1 MLYKETVYPKTFEL
15 LKRIQSIEKLNNFYL
30 AGGTALSLYYGHR
43 ISIDLDFFTHT
54 NFNTEEVILALNN
67 AFINDD
73 ITIINED
80 TNSIL
85 LSINNVKI
93 DILAHQYP
101 LVVTNNNVNDNIR
114 IYAKEDI
121 IAMKLNALANRG
133 TKKDFFDIY
142 EVLQEFSLQEILD
155 FFKKKYPNKDYY
167 YILRS
172 LAYFNDAELN
182 KEPMMIKKYTWSDV
196 KNFISNQVRNFE

>member
-1 MLYKETVYPKTFEL
+1 MLYKETVYIETFEL
-15 LKRIQSIEKLNNFYL
+15 LKRIQRIEKLDNFYL

-54 NFNTEEVILALNN
+54 NFNTEEVILALTN
-67 AFINDD
+67 AFVNDD

-101 LVVTNNNVNDNIR
+101 LIVFNTNTIENIR

-172 LAYFNDAELN
+172 LVYFNDAELN
-182 KEPMMIKKYTWSDV
+182 KEPIMIKKYNWSDV